1 MCTSLT
7 EIYFESILM
16 SNVQERMTELMILI
30 DKSLMLTDNDTD
42 RLMLACAMMQRTNE
56 IFEQS
61 LGEEGRKLMYKDYV

>member
-1 MCTSLT
+1 MNNT
-7 EIYFESILM
+7 EA
-16 SNVQERMTELMILI
+16 RMKELMVLI
-30 DKSLMLTDNDTD
+30 DKSLMLTDNDTE

>member
-1 MCTSLT
+1 MNNT
-7 EIYFESILM
+7 EA
-16 SNVQERMTELMILI
+16 RMRELMILI
-30 DKSLMLTDNDTD
+30 DKSLLLTDNDTE

>member
-1 MCTSLT
+1 
-7 EIYFESILM
+7 M
-16 SNVQERMTELMILI
+16 STVQERMTELMILI

>member
-1 MCTSLT
+1 MNNT
-7 EIYFESILM
+7 EA
-16 SNVQERMTELMILI
+16 RMKELMILI
-30 DKSLMLTDNDTD
+30 DKSLMLTDNDTE

>member
-1 MCTSLT
+1 MNNT
-7 EIYFESILM
+7 EA
-16 SNVQERMTELMILI
+16 RMRELMILI
-30 DKSLMLTDNDTD
+30 DKSLLLTDNDNE

>member
-1 MCTSLT
+1 
-7 EIYFESILM
+7 M
-16 SNVQERMTELMILI
+16 SNVQERMSELMILI

-42 RLMLACAMMQRTNE
+42 TLMLACAMMQRTNE

>member
-1 MCTSLT
+1 MT
-7 EIYFESILM
+7 
-16 SNVQERMTELMILI
+16 NVQERMKELMVLI
-30 DKSLMLTDNDTD
+30 DKSLMLTDNNTD

>member
-1 MCTSLT
+1 
-7 EIYFESILM
+7 M
-16 SNVQERMTELMILI
+16 SNVQERMTELMNLI

>member
-1 MCTSLT
+1 MA
-7 EIYFESILM
+7 
-16 SNVQERMTELMILI
+16 ELMILI
-30 DKSLMLTDNDTD
+30 DKSLMLTDNNTD

>member
-1 MCTSLT
+1 
-7 EIYFESILM
+7 M
-16 SNVQERMTELMILI
+16 SNIETRMRELMVLI
-30 DKSLMLTDNDTD
+30 DKSLLLTDNDND

>member
-1 MCTSLT
+1 
-7 EIYFESILM
+7 M
-16 SNVQERMTELMILI
+16 SDVQQRMKELMVLI

-61 LGEEGRKLMYKDYV
+61 LGEKGRKLMYKDYV

>member
-1 MCTSLT
+1 
-7 EIYFESILM
+7 M
-16 SNVQERMTELMILI
+16 SNVQEKMTELMILI
-30 DKSLMLTDNDTD
+30 DKSLMLTDNDTE

>member
-1 MCTSLT
+1 MTD
-7 EIYFESILM
+7 
-16 SNVQERMTELMILI
+16 VQERMKELMVLI
-30 DKSLMLTDNDTD
+30 DKSLMLTDNNTD

>member
-1 MCTSLT
+1 
-7 EIYFESILM
+7 M
-16 SNVQERMTELMILI
+16 SDIQQRMKELMVLI

-61 LGEEGRKLMYKDYV
+61 LGEEGRKLMYQDYV